1 MSAIIAGC
9 RERFPRA
16 QTRWLKLEEVRP
28 ESANNT
34 SSYQARSALPSNTRP
49 AVLYRRSRLRA
60 SENPEKKIYFY
71 MTSDQ
76 ECAPILL
83 RIELKARRNN
93 HVNLSAYAV

>member
-1 MSAIIAGC
+1 
-9 RERFPRA
+9 
-16 QTRWLKLEEVRP
+16 
-28 ESANNT
+28 
-34 SSYQARSALPSNTRP
+34 
-49 AVLYRRSRLRA
+49 VLYRRSRLRA